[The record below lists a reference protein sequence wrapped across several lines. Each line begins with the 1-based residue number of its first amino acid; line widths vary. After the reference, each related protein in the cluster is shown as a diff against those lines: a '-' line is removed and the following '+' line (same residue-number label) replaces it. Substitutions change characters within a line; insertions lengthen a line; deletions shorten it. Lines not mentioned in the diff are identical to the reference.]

1 MLRPVR
7 ELVCEFAAAEKRL
20 GNFDW
25 QCRAGLWEP
34 N

>member
-20 GNFDW
+20 GNFDRRW
-25 QCRAGLWEP
+25 LADLSEA